1 MSNNRVNYPE
11 LLSHLL
17 GRPIPQ
23 AKSLRLARYNQAYS
37 IARQQL
43 LAISPPLS
51 ESEFQSEML
60 ALEQKINALEEEYTH
75 HSSTA
80 KSEPS
85 TSHNTTEKAE
95 TKVKSG
101 DTESSSTQPRKYSY
115 KSFGLSFLLLCC
127 AGGLIWQFWPRNDVT
142 SRNDVISLACISDED
157 FSIYYDA
164 KGNIREQWYSPAPK
178 ITVFLVGTA
187 TDKTP
192 LLRTSKA
199 LSIGF
204 KNQGN
209 WAEKLK
215 GLDIHFDHDKDHGN
229 GYNSSFSEK
238 GPIFSWNLDNGKP
251 WMRYEVDLTKNQ
263 VHHVSYSWTVSFKN
277 TSSIESH
284 ELYRCER
291 KVDYEN

>member
-1 MSNNRVNYPE
+1 MSNNRVNYTE

-23 AKSLRLARYNQAYS
+23 AKSLRLARYNQAYA

-43 LAISPPLS
+43 LALSPPIS
-51 ESEFQSEML
+51 ESEFQFEML

-75 HSSTA
+75 HFSTA

-85 TSHNTTEKAE
+85 TSNNTAEKAE
-95 TKVKSG
+95 TKVESG

-127 AGGLIWQFWPRNDVT
+127 VGGLLWKFWP
-142 SRNDVISLACISDED
+142 RNDVISLACISDEQLT
-157 FSIYYDA
+157 IEYDA
-164 KGNIREQWYSPAPK
+164 KGNIRQQLYAFHPQ
-178 ITVFLVGTA
+178 ITVFSVGTA

-192 LLRTSKA
+192 LLRSSET
-199 LSIGF
+199 LTIEY
-204 KNQGN
+204 NDQEN

-215 GLDIHFDHDKDHGN
+215 GLDIRFNHDKDHGN
-229 GYNSSFSEK
+229 GYNSRFSEK
-238 GPIFSWNLDNGKP
+238 GPIFSWSRDNGRP
-251 WMRYEVDLTKNQ
+251 WIRYEVDLTNNQ
-263 VHHVSYSWTVSFKN
+263 VRHVYYQWTPASNKTF
-277 TSSIESH
+277 SLESH

-291 KVDYEN
+291 KVAYES